1 MEIPRLVVSDGA
13 GNVFEIPEL
22 EMMGYNGITPSVPD
36 MKELIPLPDGSDLF
50 ELPDRIPLGF
60 DRKHSVAI
68 PLTSYGD
75 IEVIPVAAFLA
86 PAYTQLYRAAYQ
98 PERGAKRLPLYA
110 YTPVGYADGKFW
122 VPAIRVDDDIR
133 QDLEHFNENKIEQHA
148 RKMLKR
154 YPQNRL
160 VNHIVNNCVR
170 RYSCPA
176 ARNFVLGRWEAPI
189 PTAKACNAA
198 CVGCI
203 SLQQNTGIS
212 CAQERISFIPTAEE
226 IIEFAV
232 PHLQQAERA
241 IVSFGQG
248 CEGEPLMNGTL
259 LEDSILG
266 MRAKTHEG
274 TINLNTN
281 GSLPKV
287 VERLCEAGLDSIRIS
302 LNSAQKEYYDKYFR
316 PKNYRFED
324 VLESFSVCRK
334 HNIWISINYFIFPG
348 VTDQIKEFESV
359 CDIIDEYEVD
369 YIQMRNL
376 NIDPNVYIQTLG
388 VQAIFDDPMGILTWK
403 EELMKKFP
411 DLRFGY
417 FNPPKEKF

>member
-22 EMMGYNGITPSVPD
+22 EMLGYNALNPSVPD
-36 MKELIPLPDGSDLF
+36 VEELIPLPEGSDLF
-50 ELPDRIPLGF
+50 ELPDRISLGF
-60 DRKHSVAI
+60 DRKHGVEI

-86 PAYTQLYRAAYQ
+86 PAYTQLYRAAYKS
-98 PERGAKRLPLYA
+98 EKCAKSLPLYA

-122 VPAIRVDDDIR
+122 VPAIRVDEDIR
-133 QDLEHFNENKIEQHA
+133 QDLEYFNENQIEHHA

-154 YPQNRL
+154 YPQNHL

-203 SLQQNTGIS
+203 SLQQNTGIP
-212 CAQERISFIPTAEE
+212 CAQERISFVPTAEE
-226 IIEFAV
+226 IIEFTV
-232 PHLQQAERA
+232 PHLQNAERA

-248 CEGEPLMNGTL
+248 CEGEPLMNETL

-266 MRAKTHEG
+266 MREKTNKG

-281 GSLPKV
+281 GSLPEV
-287 VERLCEAGLDSIRIS
+287 VEKLCEAGLDSIRIS

-316 PKNYRFED
+316 PKNYQFED
-324 VLESFSVCRK
+324 VLKSFSVCRK

-348 VTDQIKEFESV
+348 ITDQMEEFESL
-359 CDIIDEYEVD
+359 CDIIDEYKVD

-388 VQAIFDDPMGILTWK
+388 IQAIFDDPMGILSWK
-403 EELMKKFP
+403 DELMKKFP

-417 FNPPKEKF
+417 FNPPKEEF